1 MAEDI
6 SMTAPT
12 LYNLGSGP
20 RRLFDLLPD
29 PSAFTG
35 WREVRVDLDPGCRPD
50 ILSDLTDLS
59 QAIPDGSADLIY
71 CSHVVEHFF
80 DHDVPRVLQEFAR
93 ILRPDGAAIVRV
105 PDLAGVM
112 QAFDEGDLE
121 RPLYHSPSGPISAL
135 DVIFGHRRSISAGN
149 HYMAHRTGFTQASL
163 ARRML
168 DAGFEEVQTLPGP
181 SVEFC
186 AVATMRPAN
195 HRAQINALM
204 DFMGV

>member
-1 MAEDI
+1 
-6 SMTAPT
+6 MTATTAPM

-29 PSAFTG
+29 ASAFSG

-50 ILSDLTDLS
+50 VLSDLTDLAPS
-59 QAIPDGSADLIY
+59 IPDGSADLIY

-80 DHDVPRVLQEFAR
+80 DHDVPKVLSEFAR
-93 ILRPDGAAIVRV
+93 ILRPQGAAILRV

-112 QAFDEGDLE
+112 QALDEGDLE
-121 RPLYHSPSGPISAL
+121 RSLYQSPSGPISAL
-135 DVIFGHRRSISAGN
+135 DVIFGHRASIAAGN

-163 ARRML
+163 ARRLL

-186 AVATMRPAN
+186 AIATVQPTT
-195 HRAQINALM
+195 HRAQIDTLM
-204 DFMGV
+204 NFMGL